1 MKKTYRI
8 LIVSST
14 DFEIKKFISKLS
26 TFHFLGHSDSYSK
39 DQVTID
45 VLISGIG
52 IAQTVYHL
60 TKKLSLKSYDL
71 VINAGICGSF
81 TDRLPIGACV
91 HVTSDEFA
99 DTGMSYP
106 DRSFKTLF
114 EEGLMSYDSLPFTK
128 GCLNSGF
135 QMSVGMNLY
144 KAKGITVN
152 SCSGDSE
159 QIKSRK
165 EHFNADI
172 ESMEGA
178 AVSYVCLSEKVNF
191 IQIRAVSNIIEPRN
205 KERWNIERATDR
217 LADCLFELI
226 VFNCGL

>member
-1 MKKTYRI
+1 M
-8 LIVSST
+8 IVSST

-26 TFHFLGHSDSYSK
+26 AFHFLGHSDSYTK
-39 DQVTID
+39 DGVTID
-45 VLISGIG
+45 LLISGIG

-81 TDRLPIGACV
+81 TDRFPIGTCV
-91 HVTSDEFA
+91 YVTSDEFA

-106 DRSFKTLF
+106 DHSFKTLF
-114 EEGLMSYDSLPFTK
+114 EEGLMSYDSPPFTK
-128 GCLNSGF
+128 GGLYSAF
-135 QMSVGMNLY
+135 QMPVGINLPI
-144 KAKGITVN
+144 AKGITVN
-152 SCSGDSE
+152 TCSGNSE

-205 KERWNIERATDR
+205 KERWNIDRATDR
-217 LADCLFELI
+217 LADCLFEVI
-226 VFNCGL
+226 AFNCEL